1 MNDRPKLLIW
11 ERRPRQFFLELS
23 AFLQFSYH
31 HFDRIIMNR
40 YLSLLSRENQVTYFF
55 REGNGVPKLTHE
67 VLR

>member
-1 MNDRPKLLIW
+1 
-11 ERRPRQFFLELS
+11 
-23 AFLQFSYH
+23 
-31 HFDRIIMNR
+31 MNR